1 MAYFTRGL
9 LSIDLHNGSERV
21 KHKDIS
27 GNSKYTVPETGA
39 CLGVFQ
45 EWQTDLCGRSIGN
58 EVKSDKK
65 ETTGEVRKA
74 RQIGF

>member
-9 LSIDLHNGSERV
+9 LSIDLHNGSERA

-45 EWQTDLCGRSIGN
+45 EWQTDLCG
-58 EVKSDKK
+58 
-65 ETTGEVRKA
+65 
-74 RQIGF
+74 